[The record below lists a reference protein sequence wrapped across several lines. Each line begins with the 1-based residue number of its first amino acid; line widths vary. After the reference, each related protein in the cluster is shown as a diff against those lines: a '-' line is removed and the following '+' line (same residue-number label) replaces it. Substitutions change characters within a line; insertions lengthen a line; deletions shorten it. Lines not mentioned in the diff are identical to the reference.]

1 MELEA
6 LVRLII
12 LLPLAGAVFC
22 GIIGLF
28 VPALRKQEAL
38 IGTVATALVA
48 VPFVLTVY
56 LFSTF
61 DGQAQV
67 ATFYTWMAAGGLS
80 LDFAYRIDQLSLIM
94 MLIVTGVGTLIHIY
108 SIGYMKGDRGY
119 WKFFAYLNLFMFA
132 MLNLVMGDNLVV
144 LFLGWEGVGL
154 CSYLLI
160 GFWYE
165 DIRNSIAAN
174 KAFIVNRI
182 GDAAFLVARSEERR
196 VGKEGSGACATYSD
210 NQKRE

>member
-28 VPALRKQEAL
+28 VPALRRQEPL
-38 IGTVATALVA
+38 SGTVAPALVA
-48 VPFVLTVY
+48 VPFVLAVC

-67 ATFYTWMAAGGLS
+67 ATFYTWMAARGLS

-94 MLIVTGVGTLIHIY
+94 MLIVTGVGTLILIY
-108 SIGYMKGDRGY
+108 SIGYMKGARGY
-119 WKFFAYLNLFMFA
+119 WKSFAELKLLMIA
-132 MLNLVMGDNLVV
+132 VPKLVS
-144 LFLGWEGVGL
+144 
-154 CSYLLI
+154 C
-160 GFWYE
+160 
-165 DIRNSIAAN
+165 
-174 KAFIVNRI
+174 
-182 GDAAFLVARSEERR
+182 
-196 VGKEGSGACATYSD
+196 
-210 NQKRE
+210 